1 MSRKQSNIRQDE
13 EYDFMQELMTGDND
27 ALPTLLVD
35 AVNCRETI
43 SSIEKAPAGIRYKGQ
58 QKIIY
63 KVKKSEKL
71 EPKKLPMLST
81 NFSDAF
87 KYLMMRGAWRR
98 AIRGTSGRSR
108 SGPYMPGLDDLT
120 GG

>member
-1 MSRKQSNIRQDE
+1 M
-13 EYDFMQELMTGDND
+13 
-27 ALPTLLVD
+27 
-35 AVNCRETI
+35 NCRETI

-87 KYLMMRGAWRR
+87 KYLMMRGP
-98 AIRGTSGRSR
+98 GGVPSGASPGAA
-108 SGPYMPGLDDLT
+108 GPVPTCPDSMT
-120 GG
+120 

>member
-1 MSRKQSNIRQDE
+1 
-13 EYDFMQELMTGDND
+13 MQELMTGDND

-98 AIRGTSGRSR
+98 AIRGKSGRSR

-120 GG
+120 AG

>member
-1 MSRKQSNIRQDE
+1 
-13 EYDFMQELMTGDND
+13 MQELMTGDND

-63 KVKKSEKL
+63 KVKKSGEAGAQETAHALHELLRRLQVPDDAGGL
-71 EPKKLPMLST
+71 EACRQGQVRLQQV
-81 NFSDAF
+81 
-87 KYLMMRGAWRR
+87 
-98 AIRGTSGRSR
+98 RSLHAR
-108 SGPYMPGLDDLT
+108 T
-120 GG
+120 R